1 MNNKNKYITIIGYS
15 GYIGSLLRKK
25 LSKEKN
31 LKLIKSDYFYNNFID
46 LKKSHKKIIYNS
58 KLIYFLTFNN
68 DLKFAEKN
76 PMLHYE
82 HTVTPLKCLISVL
95 ESKQEITNIIY
106 TSTVTVYGDTKNSQ
120 INENY
125 PPKPQSVYD
134 NHKLVCEKLL
144 LDNSKLSKIRTNIFR
159 LSNVYGESSGKSKSK
174 NRGIVNNIIKSA
186 INGNKLTLYGDG
198 NYLRDFIHIEDIIDL
213 FIKLKKS
220 NANNQIYN
228 LCNGKSYTLIYLF
241 KNIIKIIKEQKKI
254 QVSLCMIKWP
264 KNSMLIEKRSFKT
277 SIQRIK
283 KDFKW
288 SPKISLKKGITNM
301 ISKF

>member
-1 MNNKNKYITIIGYS
+1 LNTNNKYITIIGYS
-15 GYIGSLLRKK
+15 GYIGSLLREK
-25 LSKEKN
+25 LSTEKN
-31 LKLIKSDYFYNNFID
+31 LKLIKSDYFYNNFTD

-68 DLKFAEKN
+68 DLKFSEKN

-82 HTVTPLKCLISVL
+82 HTVIPLKCLIDVL
-95 ESKQEITNIIY
+95 KSKQEITNIIY
-106 TSTVTVYGDTKNSQ
+106 TSTVTVYGNTKNSE

-125 PPKPQSVYD
+125 TPKPLSVYD

-144 LDNSKLSKIRTNIFR
+144 LDHSKLFNIRTNIFR

-186 INGNKLTLYGDG
+186 IMGNKLTLYGNG
-198 NYLRDFIHIEDIIDL
+198 NYLRDFIHIEDVIDL
-213 FIKLKKS
+213 LIKLKKRD
-220 NANNQIYN
+220 ANNQIYN

-254 QVSLCMIKWP
+254 QVKLYMTKWP
-264 KNSMLIEKRSFKT
+264 KNSMQIEKRSFKT
-277 SIQRIK
+277 SIKRIK

-301 ISKF
+301 ISES

>member
-1 MNNKNKYITIIGYS
+1 LNNKNKYITIIGYS

-25 LSKEKN
+25 LSNEKN

-76 PMLHYE
+76 PVLHYE
-82 HTVTPLKCLISVL
+82 HTVTPLKCLINVL

-106 TSTVTVYGDTKNSQ
+106 TSTVTVYGNTQSSQ

-125 PPKPQSVYD
+125 PPKPLSVYD
-134 NHKLVCEKLL
+134 KHKLVCEKLL
-144 LDNSKLSKIRTNIFR
+144 LDHSKFSKIRTNIFR

-186 INGNKLTLYGDG
+186 IKGNKLTLYGDG
-198 NYLRDFIHIEDIIDL
+198 NYLRDFIHIKDVIDL
-213 FIKLKKS
+213 LIKLKKS
-220 NANNQIYN
+220 NANNLIYN

-241 KNIIKIIKEQKKI
+241 KTIIKNIKKQKKI
-254 QVSLCMIKWP
+254 QTNLNMIKWP

-277 SIQRIK
+277 SIKKIK

-288 SPKISLKKGITNM
+288 SPKISLKEGITNM
-301 ISKF
+301 ISES